1 MERKWSPSRSPG
13 TAPNGLRPGGQHAR
27 KQQNNKETAKGE
39 VQEGEVQK
47 VKCKVRQHAS
57 DEAQHASGPSGP
69 VRILGRPGGMCGAS
83 GGL

>member
-1 MERKWSPSRSPG
+1 MEPSPVPAHAPG
-13 TAPNGLRPGGQHAR
+13 LTPNGLRPGGQHAR

-47 VKCKVRQHAS
+47 VKCKVRQHSS

-69 VRILGRPGGMCGAS
+69 VRILGRPGGKRGAS

>member
-57 DEAQHASGPSGP
+57 SERQHASGASGP
-69 VRILGRPGGMCGAS
+69 VRISVAYGNVPAPG
-83 GGL
+83 L